1 MLRLDLLNLIY
12 KNGGHI
18 GGCLSALDIID
29 NTYTYELFNFDED
42 HFVLSAGHLAAA
54 LYVVLAKIGKIDKNL
69 LDTYSCFGSPLQG
82 HISHQVPGVEYSS
95 GSLGQGL
102 SFAAGLA
109 LGDKN
114 HYSICLS
121 SDAEHQEGQMWE
133 AASFANKYK
142 LKNLINIINDN
153 GLQIDGSNNQI
164 MPLGSLIEK
173 YIEFGWNTMTINGHD
188 PSSIKK
194 ALESAKKSDKPTCII
209 AKTILGK
216 GISYMENNYQYH
228 DVKGLSEE
236 LYEQARRE
244 LK

>member
-1 MLRLDLLNLIY
+1 
-12 KNGGHI
+12 
-18 GGCLSALDIID
+18 
-29 NTYTYELFNFDED
+29 
-42 HFVLSAGHLAAA
+42 
-54 LYVVLAKIGKIDKNL
+54 
-69 LDTYSCFGSPLQG
+69 
-82 HISHQVPGVEYSS
+82 
-95 GSLGQGL
+95 
-102 SFAAGLA
+102 
-109 LGDKN
+109 
-114 HYSICLS
+114 
-121 SDAEHQEGQMWE
+121 MWE